1 MLLCV
6 VWNENMKKYRGND
19 TMVEPVSMD
28 EMLMEEP
35 IGYEN
40 EMMDQSVS
48 EMLNNLQER
57 VRRLRPT
64 NPLEIGD
71 DLP

>member
-1 MLLCV
+1 MEIKFVDLKK
-6 VWNENMKKYRGND
+6 NAKNIENNLK
-19 TMVEPVSMD
+19 
-28 EMLMEEP
+28 
-35 IGYEN
+35 EN